1 MKKKLLIIFGICITL
16 IACNQEKSEPINNIL
31 SEEENNGLDQVD
43 TIKDELKPMK
53 LDFQPVKLVKL
64 ELLDEDRI
72 KNVKEINLNEY
83 IINVYNKKEINE
95 EIMDEGVYYA
105 GIKIK
110 GCTYEIGEA
119 GYGSSDMIDADIVN
133 VNDIEYIRISG
144 GLGAAYP
151 VEYYL
156 KIEDGV
162 PTIHIYQELPVY
174 IEDIDNDGIIE
185 WISEYGGQVTIYKE
199 QDGLWFY
206 VRLHDEFDYV
216 YYDRESNNFNVVM
229 DRGKENQTIN
239 TYILSIDTLI
249 PAPTY

>member
-1 MKKKLLIIFGICITL
+1 MKKKLLIIFSICITL
-16 IACNQEKSEPINNIL
+16 VACSPEKSEPINNIL
-31 SEEENNGLDQVD
+31 SEEGNNDLDQVNP
-43 TIKDELKPMK
+43 IKDELKPMK
-53 LDFQPVKLVKL
+53 LDFQPVELVEL

-72 KNVKEINLNEY
+72 KNVTEINLNEY
-83 IINVYNKKEINE
+83 ILNVYNKKEINE
-95 EIMDEGVYYA
+95 EIMDEGVYHV

-110 GCTYEIGEA
+110 GLTYEIGEA
-119 GYGSSDMIDADIVN
+119 GYGSSEMIDADIIS

-156 KIEDGV
+156 KIEDKL

-174 IEDIDNDGIIE
+174 IEDIDNDGTIE
-185 WISEYGGQVTIYKE
+185 WISQYGGQVTIYKE
-199 QDGLWFY
+199 QDGLWCY

-229 DRGKENQTIN
+229 DRGKESQRIN
-239 TYILSIDTLI
+239 IYILSNDTLI
-249 PAPTY
+249 PD